1 MKSYTVNS
9 QIKAH
14 TGWAVVG
21 SRKLDPTDPLMLQA
35 TRLDENRPCSHIRL
49 VRAAGGDTLSRP
61 AERRSSRKNR
71 EAAHP
76 GWPVHR
82 EVTTIERQDAP
93 DLFALRSPDQRGIG
107 KIHRQALVAPHEL
120 THTGSIVAIDG

>member
-9 QIKAH
+9 QITAH

-49 VRAAGGDTLSRP
+49 VRAATRGPDRP
-61 AERRSSRKNR
+61 SAEAHGRIAKRPILAGRYTEKSRRSSVRMR
-71 EAAHP
+71 RICSRSAA
-76 GWPVHR
+76 R
-82 EVTTIERQDAP
+82 TSA
-93 DLFALRSPDQRGIG
+93 ASARSIG
-107 KIHRQALVAPHEL
+107 KLW
-120 THTGSIVAIDG
+120 